1 MSSIIM
7 AANAVSNGMAV
18 FKPLYWLF
26 GKCMAF
32 LLDIL
37 NNQYFIA
44 LIIFTVVTRLILL
57 PLNVKQQKSM
67 AGTTRLQPKIQKINK
82 KYPDPRDRDKL
93 NQEMQD
99 LYAREGH
106 NPMQMG
112 CGPMIFQMIFLMG
125 VIGIIYYPIQYVLG
139 ASGFNDASNEIYKV
153 ILPIYQQITGNA
165 DAKITYFQLNILENF
180 PAYKE
185 ALMQSFPKIFTSTVC
200 SDIETYRQGM
210 TMFGLDMTRIPHWKD
225 GIIVII
231 PILSLVTS
239 LGSSFVSTI
248 IQKKNNPAAGQQA
261 TQMMMMMLMMP
272 FFSFYIAFKV
282 TAAVGFYWTISN
294 VIAIFQQ
301 LYIYKVHP
309 PKKTQAKLMVENTI
323 ERRSREENIKKMIKE
338 FIGTGKTIEEATQN
352 AKLQLN
358 APETADVHVEIITMP
373 EKKKFF
379 GLIGGC
385 DAKVKVSYDDG
396 KKEKKPEAPKK
407 SVEKK
412 ASAPKKPAQK
422 KQEVKEK
429 PVQAPKADK
438 PEEKISEKD
447 IDLDYACAYLK
458 TMIEGLKVENPKITA
473 KVADGTVEMNIE
485 CEDYGIII
493 GRRGETLD
501 SLQYLT
507 SLAIKNVTNK
517 YVRVTLNVGDYR
529 AKREETLKA
538 LATKNANYVARS
550 GRRYSFEPMNPYER
564 RIIHTAV
571 QEIEGV
577 TSRSIGSGMDRRV
590 LIEPEGGVKHPYRN
604 DRRGGRRPASPKA
617 PVDANREKKVD
628 RADIPKFGKIQVNKD
643 ND

>member
-1 MSSIIM
+1 
-7 AANAVSNGMAV
+7 
-18 FKPLYWLF
+18 
-26 GKCMAF
+26 MAF

-261 TQMMMMMLMMP
+261 TQMMMMMLMMS

-323 ERRSREENIKKMIKE
+323 ERRSREENIKKM
-338 FIGTGKTIEEATQN
+338 
-352 AKLQLN
+352 
-358 APETADVHVEIITMP
+358 
-373 EKKKFF
+373 
-379 GLIGGC
+379 
-385 DAKVKVSYDDG
+385 
-396 KKEKKPEAPKK
+396 
-407 SVEKK
+407 
-412 ASAPKKPAQK
+412 
-422 KQEVKEK
+422 
-429 PVQAPKADK
+429 
-438 PEEKISEKD
+438 
-447 IDLDYACAYLK
+447 
-458 TMIEGLKVENPKITA
+458 
-473 KVADGTVEMNIE
+473 
-485 CEDYGIII
+485 
-493 GRRGETLD
+493 
-501 SLQYLT
+501 
-507 SLAIKNVTNK
+507 
-517 YVRVTLNVGDYR
+517 
-529 AKREETLKA
+529 
-538 LATKNANYVARS
+538 TK
-550 GRRYSFEPMNPYER
+550 
-564 RIIHTAV
+564 
-571 QEIEGV
+571 
-577 TSRSIGSGMDRRV
+577 
-590 LIEPEGGVKHPYRN
+590 
-604 DRRGGRRPASPKA
+604 
-617 PVDANREKKVD
+617 
-628 RADIPKFGKIQVNKD
+628 
-643 ND
+643 

>member
-1 MSSIIM
+1 MSGLLAKDMELLKINMKTYLAVFLIGFMYLIVQKNGSTFFVSYSIFVSIGVSVGTISYDAYHHGMNYLMTLPVTRKQYVWSKYLLGFCFAAVTGM
-7 AANAVSNGMAV
+7 AA
-18 FKPLYWLF
+18 
-26 GKCMAF
+26 
-32 LLDIL
+32 LLIGIL
-37 NNQYFIA
+37 KVQ
-44 LIIFTVVTRLILL
+44 VT
-57 PLNVKQQKSM
+57 
-67 AGTTRLQPKIQKINK
+67 G
-82 KYPDPRDRDKL
+82 

-294 VIAIFQQ
+294 IIAIFQQ

-323 ERRSREENIKKMIKE
+323 ERRSREENIKKM
-338 FIGTGKTIEEATQN
+338 
-352 AKLQLN
+352 
-358 APETADVHVEIITMP
+358 
-373 EKKKFF
+373 
-379 GLIGGC
+379 
-385 DAKVKVSYDDG
+385 
-396 KKEKKPEAPKK
+396 
-407 SVEKK
+407 
-412 ASAPKKPAQK
+412 
-422 KQEVKEK
+422 
-429 PVQAPKADK
+429 
-438 PEEKISEKD
+438 
-447 IDLDYACAYLK
+447 
-458 TMIEGLKVENPKITA
+458 
-473 KVADGTVEMNIE
+473 
-485 CEDYGIII
+485 
-493 GRRGETLD
+493 
-501 SLQYLT
+501 
-507 SLAIKNVTNK
+507 
-517 YVRVTLNVGDYR
+517 
-529 AKREETLKA
+529 
-538 LATKNANYVARS
+538 TK
-550 GRRYSFEPMNPYER
+550 
-564 RIIHTAV
+564 
-571 QEIEGV
+571 
-577 TSRSIGSGMDRRV
+577 
-590 LIEPEGGVKHPYRN
+590 
-604 DRRGGRRPASPKA
+604 
-617 PVDANREKKVD
+617 
-628 RADIPKFGKIQVNKD
+628 
-643 ND
+643 